1 MDSWPN
7 DQYIHMGQMLAK
19 ERLAYGGYRLADM
32 LIELWGAK
40 DAVEEEKF
48 LW

>member
-1 MDSWPN
+1 MV
-7 DQYIHMGQMLAK
+7 AK

-32 LIELWGAK
+32 LIELWGNK
-40 DAVEEEKF
+40 SAVEESKF